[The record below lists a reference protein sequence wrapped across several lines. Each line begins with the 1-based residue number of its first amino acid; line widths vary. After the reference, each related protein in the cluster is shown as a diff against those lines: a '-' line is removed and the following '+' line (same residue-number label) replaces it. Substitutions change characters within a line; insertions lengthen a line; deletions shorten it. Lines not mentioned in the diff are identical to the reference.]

1 MSFLSEGGR
10 NSPQPSPT
18 LLPQEP
24 IRLDE
29 ARIHA
34 WALALEQPRPE
45 GPQRRPNRGM
55 LPDVDLS
62 LAVPAARRPGFFTRL
77 FRRLAGRAA
86 DATAPP
92 GNPLDAR
99 ALGEGERKPYVWVI
113 ASESKDAGAAM
124 PVRNSKQAEPA

>member
-10 NSPQPSPT
+10 NSPQPTPT

-29 ARIHA
+29 TRFHA
-34 WALALEQPRPE
+34 WAVALEQPRPE

-62 LAVPAARRPGFFTRL
+62 LAVPAAGRPGFFTRL
-77 FRRLAGRAA
+77 FRRLAGRAP

-92 GNPLDAR
+92 GDTAG

-124 PVRNSKQAEPA
+124 PIRSSKLAEPA